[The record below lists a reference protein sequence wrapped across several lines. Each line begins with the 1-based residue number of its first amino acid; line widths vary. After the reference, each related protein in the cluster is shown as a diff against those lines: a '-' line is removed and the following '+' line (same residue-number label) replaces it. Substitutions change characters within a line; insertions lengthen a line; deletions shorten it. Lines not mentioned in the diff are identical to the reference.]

1 MRARSNAPKTKTRE
15 IIMSNKEDSIGY
27 GKPPEHSR
35 FKKGQSGNPKGRPK
49 GVKNLKTDLNEELQE
64 RIVIR
69 EGTHATR
76 VSKQRAIVK
85 SLILRALK
93 GDARAATT
101 LVNLMYRVL
110 DFEVDPAAA
119 EELLNSDEREILAAL
134 EHDLRKDAIELGNPK
149 LPEDES

>member
-1 MRARSNAPKTKTRE
+1 
-15 IIMSNKEDSIGY
+15 MSNSSDPIGY

-49 GVKNLKTDLNEELQE
+49 GAKNLKTDLNEELQE

-101 LVNLMYRVL
+101 LVNLMYRIL

-134 EHDLRKDAIELGNPK
+134 EHDLRQHAIELGNPK
-149 LPEDES
+149 LPKDES

>member
-1 MRARSNAPKTKTRE
+1 MSSND
-15 IIMSNKEDSIGY
+15 DSIGY
-27 GKPPEHSR
+27 GRPPVHSR

-69 EGTHATR
+69 EGPRALR
-76 VSKQRAIVK
+76 VSKQRAIIK
-85 SLILRALK
+85 SLVVRTVK

-101 LVNLMYRVL
+101 LINLMHRVL
-110 DFEVDPAAA
+110 DFAVDSAAA
-119 EELLNSDEREILAAL
+119 EELLNPDEREILAAL
-134 EHDLRKDAIELGNPK
+134 EHDLRQDAIELGNPK

>member
-1 MRARSNAPKTKTRE
+1 
-15 IIMSNKEDSIGY
+15 MSNNGDPIGY
-27 GKPPEHSR
+27 GRPPEHSR

-49 GVKNLKTDLNEELQE
+49 SVKNLKTDLSEELQE

-69 EGTHATR
+69 EGTRTTR

-85 SLILRALK
+85 SLIVRALK

-119 EELLNSDEREILAAL
+119 EELLNPDEREILAAL
-134 EHDLRKDAIELGNPK
+134 EQDLRREAIELGSPK
-149 LPEDES
+149 PSESAS